1 MNMNIPEIQKRIELL
16 DKLVNENK
24 ISNEMLKSELETDP
38 EYNEANST
46 WKELNTKKKRIKE
59 TILAT
64 GSNKELVDKI
74 KENQEEINAAKE
86 ILAQELMQVYQTSK
100 SNEIEDATGQIRK
113 FKLNCH
119 LSSGKF

>member
-1 MNMNIPEIQKRIELL
+1 MNIPEIQKRIELL

-38 EYNEANST
+38 AYNEAQSA
-46 WKELNTKKKRIKE
+46 WKELNTKKKHIKE
-59 TILAT
+59 AILAT

-86 ILAQELMQVYQTSK
+86 ILTQELMQVYQTSK